1 MRVLSMMTVVVLVA
15 AASRAGAQGAQ
26 TTAPGDSDIAT
37 IRDKENVWAEAI
49 VERDSSGLAPM
60 LAAEYVEVANA
71 GRPAVT
77 RAQSLHAVGHP
88 ADSTQHY
95 SRITFDELRIRMTA
109 RDRAVAEGSV
119 TEVGTN
125 SKGPITDR
133 LRFVDTWV
141 RRDHRWVCV
150 SSKFTPVPVAKK
162 SS

>member
-1 MRVLSMMTVVVLVA
+1 MRVLSMMIVVMLLA
-15 AASRAGAQGAQ
+15 TASLAGAQAAQ

-49 VERDSSGLAPM
+49 VERDSSALLPM
-60 LAAEYVEVANA
+60 LAGEYVQVANA
-71 GRPAVT
+71 GHPVVT

-95 SRITFDELRIRMTA
+95 SRITFDELHIRMTA

-133 LRFVDTWV
+133 LRFVDTWA
-141 RRDHRWVCV
+141 RRDHRWVCI
-150 SSKFTPVPVAKK
+150 SSKFTPISVAKK